1 MHICRLTFS
10 GHFVVGILP
19 SLPFDGVH
27 LLLGNDL
34 AGSKVEVNPLVT
46 DKPSV
51 NPNSDSIEQEI
62 PGLFPSCAVTRS
74 MTQSKSTSDDVTTD
88 VDLADTFLSRVINDD
103 NVSDVTNDDFSAKA
117 QTFSR
122 SDLIR
127 EQNSDPDVSCLFARS
142 VDECDVSRDPVC
154 FYTKNDVLMRK
165 WRHSDVPADD
175 EWAVKHQIVVPSSYR
190 PHILSLAHDTPMS
203 DHLGIN
209 KMYQRIL
216 EHFYWPN
223 LRKDVVEFCRSCH
236 TCQVVGK
243 PNQTLPKAPLQHIP
257 ALEEPFSR
265 VIIDCV
271 GPLPKTK
278 SGNQYLLTVMC
289 ASTRFPEATPLRNI
303 SAKTIVKALIKFFTL
318 VGLPK
323 SIQSDQGSNFM
334 SGLFQQVMDELG
346 IKQYRSSAYHPES
359 QGALERFHQTLK
371 NMIRSYCFDTY
382 RDWDEGVHL
391 LLFAVRESVQAS
403 LGYSPFELVF
413 GHSVRGPLKLF
424 KEKLL
429 SHDDVSLNLLQYV
442 SDFRTKLS
450 NACEMAKSN
459 LKSAQNSMKNRYDQN
474 SVSRTFKPGVKVL
487 ALLPVPG
494 RPLQARYFG
503 PYIVDKK
510 MSDLNYVLQTPDRRK
525 QKQLCHINMLKPYY
539 SRKCDNVKPVQT
551 IVTDPAEND
560 CNFDENF
567 DVHSGTAKLN
577 NSEILRN
584 IDSKLAHLTQ
594 SQQQDL
600 KELFSEYKQL
610 FSDVPSRTDTII
622 HDVDVGD
629 AQPIKQH
636 PYRLNPQKEEYLKN
650 EVQYL
655 LDNDFIEPS
664 QSNWSSPCL
673 LVPKPDQSY
682 RMCTDFRKLN
692 SVTKTDT
699 FPIPRIDDCIDKVGK
714 AKYVTKIDLL
724 KGFYQ
729 VPLTERAKELS
740 AFVTPS
746 GLYQYKVMAFGM
758 KNSPA
763 TFQRLINSVMSGIDG
778 CDAYIDDAIIYSD
791 TLEEHLS
798 TIRQFYDRLS
808 DAKLTINL
816 SKSEFACATVT
827 FLGHVVGQ
835 GQIKPVDSKVC
846 AINDFPRP
854 ENKKQ
859 LRRFLWLGITGSF
872 VLIFLQLVS
881 P

>member
-1 MHICRLTFS
+1 MSSDLVS
-10 GHFVVGILP
+10 GHVVVGILP

-51 NPNSDSIEQEI
+51 DPNTDSIEQEI

-74 MTQSKSTSDDVTTD
+74 MTQSKSMSDDVTTD

-117 QTFSR
+117 QMFSR

-142 VDECDVSRDPVC
+142 VDESDVSRDPVC

-165 WRHSDVPADD
+165 WRPSDVPADD

-203 DHLGIN
+203 GHLGIN
-209 KMYQRIL
+209 KTYQRIL

-236 TCQVVGK
+236 TCQMVGK
-243 PNQTLPKAPLQHIP
+243 PNQTLQKAPLQPIP
-257 ALEEPFSR
+257 AFEEPFSR

-289 ASTRFPEATPLRNI
+289 ASTRFPEAIPLRNI

-371 NMIRSYCFDTY
+371 NMIRSYCFDTN

-391 LLFAVRESVQAS
+391 LLFAVRESVQES
-403 LGYSPFELVF
+403 LGFSPFELVF

-450 NACEMAKSN
+450 NACEMAKAN

-474 SVSRTFKPGVKVL
+474 SVSRTFKPGDKVL

-539 SRKCDNVKPVQT
+539 SRNGENVKPVQT
-551 IVTDPAEND
+551 IVTDPAENN

-682 RMCTDFRKLN
+682 RMCTDFCKLN

-699 FPIPRIDDCIDKVGK
+699 FPIPRINDCIDKVGK

-763 TFQRLINSVMSGIDG
+763 TFQRLINSVTSGIDG

-791 TLEEHLS
+791 TWEEHLS

-808 DAKLTINL
+808 EAKLTINL

-827 FLGHVVGQ
+827 FYGML
-835 GQIKPVDSKVC
+835 
-846 AINDFPRP
+846 
-854 ENKKQ
+854 
-859 LRRFLWLGITGSF
+859 
-872 VLIFLQLVS
+872 
-881 P
+881 

>member
-1 MHICRLTFS
+1 MQSFEPFIHNGFVSLSSDLTNSNPVKILRDTGASQSLLLANTLPFSDVSFTGTNVLIKGVDSTEFTSIPLHNAYLSSDLVS
-10 GHFVVGILP
+10 GHVVVGILP

-51 NPNSDSIEQEI
+51 DPNTDSIEQEI

-103 NVSDVTNDDFSAKA
+103 YVFDVTNDDFSAKA

-142 VDECDVSRDPVC
+142 VDECDVSRDPMC

-165 WRHSDVPADD
+165 WRPSDVPADD

-190 PHILSLAHDTPMS
+190 PNILSLAHDTPMS
-203 DHLGIN
+203 GHLGIN
-209 KMYQRIL
+209 KTYQRIL

-243 PNQTLPKAPLQHIP
+243 PNQTLPKAPLQPIP
-257 ALEEPFSR
+257 AFEEPFSR

-278 SGNQYLLTVMC
+278 SGNQYFLTVMC
-289 ASTRFPEATPLRNI
+289 ASTRFPEAIPLRNI

-371 NMIRSYCFDTY
+371 NMIRSYCFYTN
-382 RDWDEGVHL
+382 RDWDEGVNL
-391 LLFAVRESVQAS
+391 LLFAVRETVQES

-424 KEKLL
+424 KEKLI

-450 NACEMAKSN
+450 NACEMAKAN

-474 SVSRTFKPGVKVL
+474 SVSRTFKPGDKVL

-539 SRKCDNVKPVQT
+539 SRNGENVKPVQT

-636 PYRLNPQKEEYLKN
+636 PYRLNPQKEEYLK
-650 EVQYL
+650 
-655 LDNDFIEPS
+655 IEYMYKCMHYKDTCS
-664 QSNWSSPCL
+664 LSS
-673 LVPKPDQSY
+673 
-682 RMCTDFRKLN
+682 
-692 SVTKTDT
+692 
-699 FPIPRIDDCIDKVGK
+699 
-714 AKYVTKIDLL
+714 
-724 KGFYQ
+724 
-729 VPLTERAKELS
+729 
-740 AFVTPS
+740 
-746 GLYQYKVMAFGM
+746 
-758 KNSPA
+758 
-763 TFQRLINSVMSGIDG
+763 
-778 CDAYIDDAIIYSD
+778 
-791 TLEEHLS
+791 
-798 TIRQFYDRLS
+798 
-808 DAKLTINL
+808 
-816 SKSEFACATVT
+816 
-827 FLGHVVGQ
+827 
-835 GQIKPVDSKVC
+835 
-846 AINDFPRP
+846 
-854 ENKKQ
+854 
-859 LRRFLWLGITGSF
+859 
-872 VLIFLQLVS
+872 
-881 P
+881 

>member
-1 MHICRLTFS
+1 MPSNVNDVRGTSLEEKSSSDSVMQSFEPFIHNGFVSLSSDWTDSNPVKILRDEGASQSLLLANTLPFSDVSFTGTNVLIKGVDSTEFTSIPLHNAYLSSDLVS
-10 GHFVVGILP
+10 GHVVVGISP

-27 LLLGNDL
+27 LFLGNDL

-51 NPNSDSIEQEI
+51 DPNTDSIEHEI

-127 EQNSDPDVSCLFARS
+127 EQNSDPDVSCLLARS

-154 FYTKNDVLMRK
+154 FYTKNDVLMKK
-165 WRHSDVPADD
+165 WRPSDVPADD

-190 PHILSLAHDTPMS
+190 PHILSHDTPMS
-203 DHLGIN
+203 GHLGIN
-209 KMYQRIL
+209 KTYQRIL

-243 PNQTLPKAPLQHIP
+243 PNQTLPKAPLQPIP
-257 ALEEPFSR
+257 AFEEPFSS

-271 GPLPKTK
+271 GPLPKSK

-289 ASTRFPEATPLRNI
+289 ASTRFPEAIPLRNI

-371 NMIRSYCFDTY
+371 NMIRSYCFDTN
-382 RDWDEGVHL
+382 RDWYECVHL
-391 LLFAVRESVQAS
+391 LLFAVRESVQES
-403 LGYSPFELVF
+403 LGFSPFELVF

-450 NACEMAKSN
+450 NACEMAKAN
-459 LKSAQNSMKNRYDQN
+459 VKSAQNLMKNRYDQN
-474 SVSRTFKPGVKVL
+474 SVSRTFKPGDKVL

-525 QKQLCHINMLKPYY
+525 QKQLCQINMLKPYY
-539 SRKCDNVKPVQT
+539 TRKGDNVKPVQT

-610 FSDVPSRTDTII
+610 FSDVPLRTDTII
-622 HDVDVGD
+622 HDIDVGD

-673 LVPKPDQSY
+673 LVPKPDKFTECVPIFESLIPSL
-682 RMCTDFRKLN
+682 RPTRFR
-692 SVTKTDT
+692 
-699 FPIPRIDDCIDKVGK
+699 FHG
-714 AKYVTKIDLL
+714 
-724 KGFYQ
+724 
-729 VPLTERAKELS
+729 
-740 AFVTPS
+740 
-746 GLYQYKVMAFGM
+746 
-758 KNSPA
+758 
-763 TFQRLINSVMSGIDG
+763 
-778 CDAYIDDAIIYSD
+778 
-791 TLEEHLS
+791 
-798 TIRQFYDRLS
+798 
-808 DAKLTINL
+808 LTIA
-816 SKSEFACATVT
+816 STRSV
-827 FLGHVVGQ
+827 
-835 GQIKPVDSKVC
+835 KPSM
-846 AINDFPRP
+846 
-854 ENKKQ
+854 
-859 LRRFLWLGITGSF
+859 
-872 VLIFLQLVS
+872 
-881 P
+881 

>member
-1 MHICRLTFS
+1 M
-10 GHFVVGILP
+10 
-19 SLPFDGVH
+19 
-27 LLLGNDL
+27 
-34 AGSKVEVNPLVT
+34 
-46 DKPSV
+46 
-51 NPNSDSIEQEI
+51 
-62 PGLFPSCAVTRS
+62 
-74 MTQSKSTSDDVTTD
+74 
-88 VDLADTFLSRVINDD
+88 
-103 NVSDVTNDDFSAKA
+103 
-117 QTFSR
+117 
-122 SDLIR
+122 
-127 EQNSDPDVSCLFARS
+127 
-142 VDECDVSRDPVC
+142 
-154 FYTKNDVLMRK
+154 
-165 WRHSDVPADD
+165 
-175 EWAVKHQIVVPSSYR
+175 
-190 PHILSLAHDTPMS
+190 
-203 DHLGIN
+203 
-209 KMYQRIL
+209 
-216 EHFYWPN
+216 
-223 LRKDVVEFCRSCH
+223 
-236 TCQVVGK
+236 VGK
-243 PNQTLPKAPLQHIP
+243 PNQTLPKAPLQPIP
-257 ALEEPFSR
+257 AFEEPFSR

-289 ASTRFPEATPLRNI
+289 ASTRFPEAIP
-303 SAKTIVKALIKFFTL
+303 LIKFFTL

-346 IKQYRSSAYHPES
+346 IKQYRSSAYHTES

-371 NMIRSYCFDTY
+371 NMIRSYCFDTN
-382 RDWDEGVHL
+382 RDWDECVYF
-391 LLFAVRESVQAS
+391 LLFAVRESVQES

-442 SDFRTKLS
+442 VDFRTKLL
-450 NACEMAKSN
+450 NACEMAKDN
-459 LKSAQNSMKNRYDQN
+459 LKPAQNSMKNRYDQN
-474 SVSRTFKPGVKVL
+474 SVSRTFKPGDKVL

-560 CNFDENF
+560 CNFVENF

-600 KELFSEYKQL
+600 KELFSEYEQL

-692 SVTKTDT
+692 SVTK
-699 FPIPRIDDCIDKVGK
+699 
-714 AKYVTKIDLL
+714 
-724 KGFYQ
+724 
-729 VPLTERAKELS
+729 
-740 AFVTPS
+740 PS
-746 GLYQYKVMAFGM
+746 M
-758 KNSPA
+758 
-763 TFQRLINSVMSGIDG
+763 
-778 CDAYIDDAIIYSD
+778 
-791 TLEEHLS
+791 
-798 TIRQFYDRLS
+798 
-808 DAKLTINL
+808 
-816 SKSEFACATVT
+816 
-827 FLGHVVGQ
+827 
-835 GQIKPVDSKVC
+835 
-846 AINDFPRP
+846 
-854 ENKKQ
+854 
-859 LRRFLWLGITGSF
+859 
-872 VLIFLQLVS
+872 
-881 P
+881 

>member
-1 MHICRLTFS
+1 M
-10 GHFVVGILP
+10 
-19 SLPFDGVH
+19 
-27 LLLGNDL
+27 
-34 AGSKVEVNPLVT
+34 T

-51 NPNSDSIEQEI
+51 DPNTDSIEQEI

-103 NVSDVTNDDFSAKA
+103 NVSDVTNDDFSANA

-165 WRHSDVPADD
+165 WRPSDVPADD

-203 DHLGIN
+203 GHLGIN
-209 KMYQRIL
+209 KTYQRIL

-236 TCQVVGK
+236 TCQMVGK
-243 PNQTLPKAPLQHIP
+243 PNQTLPKAPLQPIP
-257 ALEEPFSR
+257 AFEEPFSR

-271 GPLPKTK
+271 GPLPKNK

-289 ASTRFPEATPLRNI
+289 ASTRFPEAIPLRNI

-371 NMIRSYCFDTY
+371 NMIRSYCFDTN

-391 LLFAVRESVQAS
+391 LLFAVRESVQES

-459 LKSAQNSMKNRYDQN
+459 SKSAQNSIKNRYDQN
-474 SVSRTFKPGVKVL
+474 SVSRTFKPGDKVL

-539 SRKCDNVKPVQT
+539 SRNGENVKPVQT

-655 LDNDFIEPS
+655 LDNDFIESS

-682 RMCTDFRKLN
+682 RMCTDFRKLY

-729 VPLTERAKELS
+729 VPLTEHAKELS

-763 TFQRLINSVMSGIDG
+763 TFQRLINSVTSGIDG

-791 TLEEHLS
+791 TWEEHLS

-808 DAKLTINL
+808 EAKLTINL

-854 ENKKQ
+854 ENKKTINEIS
-859 LRRFLWLGITGSF
+859 RHGW
-872 VLIFLQLVS
+872 VLHEVLS
-881 P
+881 

>member
-1 MHICRLTFS
+1 M
-10 GHFVVGILP
+10 
-19 SLPFDGVH
+19 
-27 LLLGNDL
+27 N
-34 AGSKVEVNPLVT
+34 
-46 DKPSV
+46 
-51 NPNSDSIEQEI
+51 
-62 PGLFPSCAVTRS
+62 
-74 MTQSKSTSDDVTTD
+74 
-88 VDLADTFLSRVINDD
+88 
-103 NVSDVTNDDFSAKA
+103 
-117 QTFSR
+117 
-122 SDLIR
+122 
-127 EQNSDPDVSCLFARS
+127 
-142 VDECDVSRDPVC
+142 
-154 FYTKNDVLMRK
+154 
-165 WRHSDVPADD
+165 
-175 EWAVKHQIVVPSSYR
+175 
-190 PHILSLAHDTPMS
+190 
-203 DHLGIN
+203 
-209 KMYQRIL
+209 
-216 EHFYWPN
+216 
-223 LRKDVVEFCRSCH
+223 
-236 TCQVVGK
+236 
-243 PNQTLPKAPLQHIP
+243 
-257 ALEEPFSR
+257 
-265 VIIDCV
+265 
-271 GPLPKTK
+271 
-278 SGNQYLLTVMC
+278 
-289 ASTRFPEATPLRNI
+289 
-303 SAKTIVKALIKFFTL
+303 
-318 VGLPK
+318 
-323 SIQSDQGSNFM
+323 
-334 SGLFQQVMDELG
+334 
-346 IKQYRSSAYHPES
+346 
-359 QGALERFHQTLK
+359 
-371 NMIRSYCFDTY
+371 

-391 LLFAVRESVQAS
+391 LLFAVRESVQES
-403 LGYSPFELVF
+403 LSFSPFELVF

-429 SHDDVSLNLLQYV
+429 SHDDVSLNRLQYV
-442 SDFRTKLS
+442 LDFRTKLS

-474 SVSRTFKPGVKVL
+474 SVSRTFKPGDKVL
-487 ALLPVPG
+487 TLLPVPG

-510 MSDLNYVLQTPDRRK
+510 MSDLKYVLQTPDRRK

-551 IVTDPAEND
+551 IVTDTAEND

-584 IDSKLAHLTQ
+584 IYSQLAHLTQ

-622 HDVDVGD
+622 HDVDAGD

-636 PYRLNPQKEEYLKN
+636 PYKLNPQKEEYLKN
-650 EVQYL
+650 VQYL

-714 AKYVTKIDLL
+714 AKHVTKIDLL

-763 TFQRLINSVMSGIDG
+763 TFQRLINSVTRGIDG

-791 TLEEHLS
+791 TWEEHLS

-827 FLGHVVGQ
+827 HLGHVVGQ

-859 LRRFLWLGITGSF
+859 LMRFLSMAGYYWKF
-872 VLIFLQLVS
+872 VLISLQLVS